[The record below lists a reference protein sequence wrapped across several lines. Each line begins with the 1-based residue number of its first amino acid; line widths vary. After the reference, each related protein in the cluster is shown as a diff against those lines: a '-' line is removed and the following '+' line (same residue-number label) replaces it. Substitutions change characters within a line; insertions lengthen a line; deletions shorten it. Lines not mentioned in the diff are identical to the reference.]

1 MMEGNYGVCRLSVVS
16 VRREENQLSPQA
28 NQLLFGDHYEVLGA
42 SQDKRWQHIKIY
54 FDQSEGWIE
63 MNQHHP
69 ITKEYFGQINTVDF
83 KITTDVCSTILY
95 KKTPISIVLGSIV
108 PISQS
113 ELFKMEEQFAF
124 NGESKGL
131 SQKREYEFIKSIAL
145 KYLNAPEQTG
155 GKTPFGI
162 SGNGL
167 MQIVFKI
174 GGYSLPFLAEAQ
186 HQQSKKVPDFHSVKP
201 GDIAFFRSRI
211 NSEIKCGLVLEDSR
225 ILYVD
230 GRAKIDQLMEDGI
243 LDLDTKI
250 LTHTF
255 DSFRRILND

>member
-1 MMEGNYGVCRLSVVS
+1 MMEGNYGVCRLSIVS
-16 VRREENQLSPQA
+16 VKREANPLSSQV
-28 NQLLFGDHYEVLGA
+28 NQLLFGDHYEALEA
-42 SQDKRWQHIKIY
+42 SQDNRWQHIKIY
-54 FDQSEGWIE
+54 ADQSEGWIE

-69 ITKEYFGQINTVDF
+69 ITKEYFDQINTVDF

-124 NGESKGL
+124 NGESKSL

-145 KYLNAPEQTG
+145 KYLNAPEQAG

-162 SGNGL
+162 SANGL
-167 MQIVFKI
+167 VQMVFKI
-174 GGYSLPFLAEAQ
+174 GGYPLPFSEAALHIQ
-186 HQQSKKVPDFHSVKP
+186 GKKVNAFHSIKP
-201 GDIAFFRSRI
+201 GDVAFFRSRT
-211 NSEIKCGLVLEDSR
+211 SKDLRCGFVLDDSR
-225 ILYVD
+225 ILHVD

-243 LDLDTKI
+243 LDTETKI
-250 LTHTF
+250 FTHTF